1 MSNIYLIFRVEQH
14 LNNTIQY
21 FNVLN
26 NTVLNNTIQYS
37 TLTWR
42 KGLAIPAS
50 LCKLIN

>member
-26 NTVLNNTIQYS
+26 NTVLNNTIQYN
-37 TLTWR
+37 TVL
-42 KGLAIPAS
+42 
-50 LCKLIN
+50 